1 MDWNWFFSS
10 LAQSVA
16 ALVGVFSAFIITK
29 IVNNQ
34 SEFSSKVARTQE
46 LLDMSLKYKEAA
58 SLRYFDWFN
67 EHQMKDAMEDLTDL
81 LKKGEPIQTAEEYYA
96 GVAFPKYVARAEVIK
111 KIEELLPKQRAAP
124 SADDEE
130 WPDEHPSKSSRDE
143 SQIPA
148 FRMPIIRL
156 DPDLQRLK
164 IDQAR
169 RLRDAIEREG
179 ERIENLRLEVR
190 HHMRLVNQQITAIQ
204 GDPESSKL
212 INFSI
217 GAALLLFGLG
227 VIYPLSFLPYAV
239 DSQITF
245 RAFFSI
251 LVSIKGFM
259 LITVALVFIALML
272 VFWRVNSSLKHDLVQ
287 VQKLRD
293 AGEFGFYSEY
303 FQIRSNNTIEYNE
316 WLQRTQADKAA
327 KDAAKPS

>member
-16 ALVGVFSAFIITK
+16 ALVGVFSAFVITK

-34 SEFSSKVARTQE
+34 SEFSKKVARTQE
-46 LLDMSLKYKEAA
+46 LLDISLKHKDAA
-58 SLRYFDWFN
+58 SLCYFAWVN
-67 EHQMKDAMEDLTDL
+67 EHRMKDAMENLTEL
-81 LKKGEPIQTAEEYYA
+81 LNKGEPIQTAEQYYSR
-96 GVAFPKYVARAEVIK
+96 VAFPQYVPRAEVIK
-111 KIEELLPKQRAAP
+111 QIQQLLPKESAAP

-130 WPDEHPSKSSRDE
+130 WPDEYSSKAHDE

-156 DPDLQRLK
+156 DPE
-164 IDQAR
+164 IR
-169 RLRDAIEREG
+169 RLQIERDRRLEDNVERES

-204 GDPESSKL
+204 GNPESSDL

-217 GAALLLFGLG
+217 GAALLLFVVG
-227 VIYPLSFLPYAV
+227 VIYPLSFLPYTV

-245 RAFFSI
+245 GAFFTI
-251 LVSIKGFM
+251 LLSLKGFM
-259 LITVALVFIALML
+259 LAIVALVFVALM
-272 VFWRVNSSLKHDLVQ
+272 VRFWRVNSSLKHDPVQ

-303 FQIRSNNTIEYNE
+303 FQIRANNANEYNE
-316 WLQRTQADKAA
+316 WLQKTNAEES
-327 KDAAKPS
+327 KDVPAPS